1 MLLSRTLFREIFTS
15 ATLGSVLLTA
25 VLFLETSR
33 KLFTFIVSNSGPA
46 KQVAYLFFLV
56 LPQTLPFTLPLGV
69 LIGTLIALS
78 RKSSDGE
85 ITAMRASGIPGTRVA
100 GAVLTFAFLG
110 LCVTAASSLWLKPWS
125 IRESLRV
132 TNELIARQLNAE
144 IEPRVFDERF
154 PNTIVHV
161 NDIAGGRWRQVFL
174 ADLTPSED
182 RGDAPSVT
190 LATEAIATA
199 DPEQNRIQLTLKND
213 SHYEATKDIAV
224 YRVQTSPDG
233 TQALQAKAPEAVR
246 AARSATATDTLP
258 LYRSAYGKA
267 EPGGDPTALLE
278 AQIELQQRLA
288 LPVACLVLALAAIPL
303 GISSRRRG
311 KSPAVVLTAALA
323 FIYYMGL
330 ITMTGMAR
338 QGALPVGLAVWVP
351 NIVFALGGLLLM
363 SRLESMGVRDYVG
376 AITGAVSS
384 VSRLFRWNRGTPSD
398 GLPATPRVRKSR
410 RSAFAFLPQIM
421 DGYLIGSFLFYF
433 FVSLA
438 TFVLMTHMYTFF
450 ELLSD
455 IIKNRIPLERVW
467 TYLFYVTPRFVYEM
481 TPVSVLTSVLVVF
494 GVLTKNNEVT
504 AFKAC
509 GVSVYRLTLPILVVS
524 LLLSGSMFAFDHY
537 VVPQADR
544 RQDAIRAEIKGR
556 PPQTFLNP
564 DRKWIYGTEDRVFY
578 YRGYD
583 PVQNLMVDVNVFEID
598 PATFRLTRHIKAGVA
613 RWEPAISAWVFQNG
627 WSRDM
632 KGTEFGPFIDF
643 ANQTHVF
650 PEITEKP
657 DYFVKEAIQS
667 QQMNFL
673 ELRAYIDEL
682 NQREFDTIAFQVQFY
697 KKFSVPLFAFILA
710 MVSVPFAFQ
719 AGNRGAMAGVGISI
733 AIFIAYKAIGLL
745 FEQLGNLSQLPP
757 AYAAW
762 SPDAVFFLAGTYF
775 LARVRS

>member
-1 MLLSRTLFREIFTS
+1 MLLSRSLFREIFTS
-15 ATLGSVLLTA
+15 ATLGTVLLTA
-25 VLFLETSR
+25 VLFLQNSR
-33 KLFTFIVSNSGPA
+33 RLFELIVNNSGPFER
-46 KQVAYLFFLV
+46 VAYLFLLV
-56 LPQTLPFTLPLGV
+56 LPQTLPFTIPLGV

-85 ITAMRASGIPGTRVA
+85 ITAMRAAGIPGTRVA
-100 GAVLTFAFLG
+100 SAVLTFAFLG
-110 LCVTAASSLWLKPWS
+110 MCVAAGASLWLKPWAIEETS
-125 IRESLRV
+125 RV
-132 TNELIARQLNAE
+132 TAELIAGQLNAD

-154 PNTIVHV
+154 PGKVIHV
-161 NDIAGGRWRQVFL
+161 NNIAGGRWKQIFL
-174 ADLTPSED
+174 ADLTPSPD

-190 LATEAIATA
+190 LATEAIATP
-199 DPEQNRIQLTLKND
+199 DLEQNRIQLNLKNV
-213 SHYEATKDIAV
+213 SHYEVSKEFV
-224 YRVQTSPDG
+224 EYRIQSSPERAE
-233 TQALQAKAPEAVR
+233 ALPVKAPAP
-246 AARSATATDTLP
+246 ASSTKAWTNTDTP
-258 LYRSAYGKA
+258 ELYQRTYL
-267 EPGGDPTALLE
+267 EPIADPNNLLE
-278 AQIELQQRLA
+278 ARIELHQRLV
-288 LPVACLVLALAAIPL
+288 LPVACIVLAFAAIPL

-311 KSPAVVLTAALA
+311 KSPAVVLTVALA

-338 QGALPVGLAVWVP
+338 QGTVAVGLAVWFP
-351 NIVFALGGLLLM
+351 NIVFAAAGLLM
-363 SRLESMGVRDYVG
+363 ISRLESMGVRDYL
-376 AITGAVSS
+376 GAVTGPFTAAFAIL
-384 VSRLFRWNRGTPSD
+384 SRGKRQAAARGVPSTT
-398 GLPATPRVRKSR
+398 LARKSR
-410 RSAFAFLPQIM
+410 RSAFALLPQIV

-433 FVSLA
+433 VLSLA

-455 IIKNRIPLERVW
+455 IIRNRIPLARVW

-509 GVSVYRLTLPILVVS
+509 GVSIYRLTMPILVVS
-524 LLLSGSMFAFDHY
+524 LLLSGSLFAFDHY

-556 PPQTFLNP
+556 PPQTFLSP

-578 YRGYD
+578 YRAYD
-583 PVQNLMVDVNVFEID
+583 PIQNLMLDVNVFEID
-598 PATFRLTRHIKAGVA
+598 PASFRLKRHIKAGVA
-613 RWEPAISAWVFQNG
+613 RWEPAVSAWVFQNG

-632 KGTEFGPFIDF
+632 NGNEFGPLIDF

-650 PEITEKP
+650 PEIVETP
-657 DYFVKEAIQS
+657 DYFAKEAMQS
-667 QQMNFL
+667 QQMNYQ
-673 ELRAYIDEL
+673 ELRAYIEEL
-682 NQREFDTIAFQVQFY
+682 QQREFDTVSFQVQFY

-710 MVSVPFAFQ
+710 MVSVPFAFH

-733 AIFIAYKAIGLL
+733 AIFVAYKATGLL

-757 AYAAW
+757 DWAAW